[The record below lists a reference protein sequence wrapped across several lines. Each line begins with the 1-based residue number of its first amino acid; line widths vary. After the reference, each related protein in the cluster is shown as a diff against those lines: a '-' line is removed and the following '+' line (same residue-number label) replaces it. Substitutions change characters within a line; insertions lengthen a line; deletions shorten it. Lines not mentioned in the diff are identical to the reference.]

1 MALFFLI
8 FFFFFFFF
16 FKKNAH
22 SERITEHPLPLY
34 SPDYNP
40 IEFLW
45 RKTKKQPT
53 YNKYFKEF
61 AAVVVS
67 VDKALAYFAAH
78 PEMVLE
84 LFGLYCKESAFELK
98 QVA

>member
-1 MALFFLI
+1 LT
-8 FFFFFFFF
+8 
-16 FKKNAH
+16 
-22 SERITEHPLPLY
+22 RIAWSHCFSYTL
-34 SPDYNP
+34 
-40 IEFLW
+40 
-45 RKTKKQPT
+45 
-53 YNKYFKEF
+53 KEF

-84 LFGLYCKESAFELK
+84 LLGLYCKESAFELK

>member
-1 MALFFLI
+1 M
-8 FFFFFFFF
+8 
-16 FKKNAH
+16 
-22 SERITEHPLPLY
+22 PLY

-45 RKTKKQPT
+45 RKTKKRTT

-67 VDKALAYFAAH
+67 ADKALAYFAAH
-78 PEMVLE
+78 PEMVLD
-84 LFGLYCKESAFELK
+84 LFGLYCKESAFELE
-98 QVA
+98 QAA